1 MKTYSPAKRED
12 AYEIYGID
20 KAEGA
25 LVVVRPD
32 GYVGVLGGLDAFGL
46 VEGYFEGCLRKR

>member
-20 KAEGA
+20 KGEGA

-46 VEGYFEGCLRKR
+46 AEGYFAGCLRRK

>member
-1 MKTYSPAKRED
+1 MKTYGLARRED
-12 AYEIYGID
+12 AYAIYGID
-20 KAEGA
+20 RGEGA

-32 GYVGVLGGLDAFGL
+32 GYVGVSGGLDAFGL